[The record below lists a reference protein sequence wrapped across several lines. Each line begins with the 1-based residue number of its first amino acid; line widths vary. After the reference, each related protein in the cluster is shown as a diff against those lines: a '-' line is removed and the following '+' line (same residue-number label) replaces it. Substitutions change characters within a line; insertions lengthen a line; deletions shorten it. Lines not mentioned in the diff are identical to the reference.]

1 MQHPI
6 AARPLAVDGLLAYLA
21 ACGGSD
27 VYRLWDSHGIA
38 DVPAARALAEK
49 LRATLGDQLGVI
61 ASVEQS
67 FNKVTL
73 TALEPARV

>member
-1 MQHPI
+1 MQPS
-6 AARPLAVDGLLAYLA
+6 RPMAIDSLLAYLA

-27 VYRLWDSHGIA
+27 VYRMWDVNGQP
-38 DVPAARALAEK
+38 DVPAARAVAEK
-49 LRATLGDQLGVI
+49 LRATLGDQLGVV

-67 FNKVTL
+67 VNKVTL